1 MGSPLVCHKIYR
13 ERQEAGRIFRRIH
26 ILFVL
31 ITWKF
36 LSRSTNDLNVNATEK
51 SPISWF
57 TTNFQ
62 DVHVSYSSVCSPANS
77 NSVISNSPLFRDP
90 KLFPLDFP
98 FIQLLSVISN
108 IFSFPWEFQ
117 IAVVQLHVI
126 YRAWGLYEGNTGPC
140 LEHGVDNTQ
149 ERNFFSWY
157 GLEQVNDW
165 MIEKRFVETIPCP
178 ILRKYWTD
186 WKTFWLAELSY

>member
-31 ITWKF
+31 IQWKF

-62 DVHVSYSSVCSPANS
+62 DVHASYSSVCSPANS
-77 NSVISNSPLFRDP
+77 NSVISNSPRYFEIRNYLPWIFPSFSYCQLFRTI
-90 KLFPLDFP
+90 L
-98 FIQLLSVISN
+98 N
-108 IFSFPWEFQ
+108 FPWEFQ
-117 IAVVQLHVI
+117 IAWFNCMSFTM
-126 YRAWGLYEGNTGPC
+126 R
-140 LEHGVDNTQ
+140 GVCTR
-149 ERNFFSWY
+149 E
-157 GLEQVNDW
+157 
-165 MIEKRFVETIPCP
+165 IPV
-178 ILRKYWTD
+178 LVWNMV
-186 WKTFWLAELSY
+186 

>member
-1 MGSPLVCHKIYR
+1 MQPKKAQYLDLR
-13 ERQEAGRIFRRIH
+13 PIFRTCMSPTAQYAAQL
-26 ILFVL
+26 ILTRL
-31 ITWKF
+31 
-36 LSRSTNDLNVNATEK
+36 
-51 SPISWF
+51 
-57 TTNFQ
+57 FQ
-62 DVHVSYSSVCSPANS
+62 IPRYFEIRNYFPWIFPSFSYCQ
-77 NSVISNSPLFRDP
+77 LFRT
-90 KLFPLDFP
+90 
-98 FIQLLSVISN
+98 